1 MVGDVLLTYVNQVT
15 EVENIGFDSQ
25 LLMDLILQGVNTVLL
40 IVLVVFIIRLCILGI
55 KALKIYIKKNNQ

>member
-25 LLMDLILQGVNTVLL
+25 LLMDLILQGVNTVIL

-55 KALKIYIKKNNQ
+55 KALKIYIRKNNQ